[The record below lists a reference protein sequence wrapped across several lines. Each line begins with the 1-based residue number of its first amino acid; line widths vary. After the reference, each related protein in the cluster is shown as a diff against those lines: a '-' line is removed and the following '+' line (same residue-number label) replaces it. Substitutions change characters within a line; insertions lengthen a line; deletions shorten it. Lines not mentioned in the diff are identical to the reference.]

1 MICFFYNNIK
11 STFLLIFSV
20 FLVLISNSI
29 NAENLENVLQ
39 DIERIE
45 KDLSDLQKQVY
56 REKKSDAETAS
67 DINDNSAA
75 IFDIRIRD
83 IESQISELTAYVE
96 DYVFKIDELNEKIND
111 LLLMQ
116 SQNLIQNNNNV
127 EQEIKEDDFSNNED
141 QSLGTLELVIP
152 EDNENIVNFE
162 NDILPDVSPDEQY
175 QFAFDL
181 LRDQKLIEAR
191 KALEEFISKNPD
203 HSLSGSANYWIGE
216 IIYLSGN
223 YKEAALTFAEAY
235 QKYPASLKVPDML
248 LRLSK
253 SLSKIDKSEQAC
265 ITLNELITNYPDSK
279 LIKKA
284 ETEKKL
290 IECQ

>member
-1 MICFFYNNIK
+1 MICFFYKNIK

>member
-1 MICFFYNNIK
+1 MICFYYKNTKNY
-11 STFLLIFSV
+11 FLLSIFI
-20 FLVLISNSI
+20 FLILISNST

-39 DIERIE
+39 NIERIE
-45 KDLSDLQKQVY
+45 KNLSDLQKEVY
-56 REKKSDAETAS
+56 REKKTGEESFS
-67 DINDNSAA
+67 NINDNSAA
-75 IFDIRIRD
+75 ILDIRIRD

-116 SQNLIQNNNNV
+116 SQDMIQSNNNI
-127 EQEIKEDDFSNNED
+127 EDEIKEDDFSNNED
-141 QSLGTLELVIP
+141 QSLGTLELAIP
-152 EDNENIVNFE
+152 EDDGNIVNIE
-162 NDILPDVSPDEQY
+162 NDILPNVSPDEQY

-181 LRDQKLIEAR
+181 LRDQKLIKAR
-191 KALEEFISKNPD
+191 KALEEFISKNPQ

-216 IIYLSGN
+216 IIYLGGN

-235 QKYPASLKVPDML
+235 QKYPESLKVPDML

-253 SLSKIDKSEQAC
+253 SLSKIDKREQAC
-265 ITLNELITNYPDSK
+265 ITLKELITNYPESK

>member
-1 MICFFYNNIK
+1 MICFFYKNIK

-96 DYVFKIDELNEKIND
+96 DYVFKIDELNEF
-111 LLLMQ
+111 
-116 SQNLIQNNNNV
+116 
-127 EQEIKEDDFSNNED
+127 EA
-141 QSLGTLELVIP
+141 LENMLNS
-152 EDNENIVNFE
+152 NENDNRI
-162 NDILPDVSPDEQY
+162 
-175 QFAFDL
+175 
-181 LRDQKLIEAR
+181 
-191 KALEEFISKNPD
+191 
-203 HSLSGSANYWIGE
+203 
-216 IIYLSGN
+216 
-223 YKEAALTFAEAY
+223 
-235 QKYPASLKVPDML
+235 
-248 LRLSK
+248 
-253 SLSKIDKSEQAC
+253 
-265 ITLNELITNYPDSK
+265 
-279 LIKKA
+279 
-284 ETEKKL
+284 
-290 IECQ
+290 

>member
-1 MICFFYNNIK
+1 MICFFYKNIK

-253 SLSKIDKSEQAC
+253 SLSKKSSALSIELSTNS
-265 ITLNELITNYPDSK
+265 IKTLYDSV
-279 LIKKA
+279 
-284 ETEKKL
+284 
-290 IECQ
+290 

>member
-1 MICFFYNNIK
+1 MICFFYKNIK
-11 STFLLIFSV
+11 STCLLIFSV

>member
-1 MICFFYNNIK
+1 MICFFYKNIK

-20 FLVLISNSI
+20 FLFLISNSI

>member
-1 MICFFYNNIK
+1 M
-11 STFLLIFSV
+11 
-20 FLVLISNSI
+20 
-29 NAENLENVLQ
+29 
-39 DIERIE
+39 
-45 KDLSDLQKQVY
+45 
-56 REKKSDAETAS
+56 
-67 DINDNSAA
+67 
-75 IFDIRIRD
+75 
-83 IESQISELTAYVE
+83 
-96 DYVFKIDELNEKIND
+96 
-111 LLLMQ
+111 
-116 SQNLIQNNNNV
+116 
-127 EQEIKEDDFSNNED
+127 
-141 QSLGTLELVIP
+141 ELVIP